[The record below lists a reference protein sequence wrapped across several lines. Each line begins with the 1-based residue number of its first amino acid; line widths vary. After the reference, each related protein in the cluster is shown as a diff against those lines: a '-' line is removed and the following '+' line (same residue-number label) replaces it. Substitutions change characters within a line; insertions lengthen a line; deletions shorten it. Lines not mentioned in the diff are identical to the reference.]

1 MSKSILDNFKHHA
14 VINASRLT
22 DTQVAQIRAQGL
34 IIKYRPDNLVLNQ
47 AQSAMY
53 RQQACTSAEV
63 A

>member
-14 VINASRLT
+14 VINANRLT
-22 DTQVAQIRAQGL
+22 DYQVAQIRAQGL
-34 IIKYRPDNLVLNQ
+34 IIKNRPDNLVLNQ